1 MSLLPVQSVWQVFIL
16 EIKMDFINTKK
27 APAAVGPYS
36 QAVVV
41 NGTVYCSGQIPL
53 VPETGE
59 LIGGDIVASTRRALT
74 NLFAVVEAAGASIEG
89 IAKVT
94 IFVRDMGQF
103 KTINGIYEEFFGNH
117 RPARAVVE
125 VSKLPLDAEIE
136 MDCVAYLK

>member
-1 MSLLPVQSVWQVFIL
+1 M
-16 EIKMDFINTKK
+16 EFINTEK

-36 QAVVV
+36 QAVVA
-41 NGTVYCSGQIPL
+41 NGAVYCSGQIPL
-53 VPETGE
+53 VPASGE
-59 LIGGDIVASTRRALT
+59 LISGDIVASTKQALS
-74 NLFAVVEAAGASIEG
+74 NLLAVVEASGASKET

-103 KTINGIYEEFFGNH
+103 KTINGVYEEFFGSH

-136 MDCVAYLK
+136 MDCVAYTK

>member
-1 MSLLPVQSVWQVFIL
+1 MNY
-16 EIKMDFINTKK
+16 INTDA
-27 APAAVGPYS
+27 APKAVGPYS

-41 NGTVYCSGQIPL
+41 NDTVYCSGQIPL

-59 LIGGDIVASTRRALT
+59 LIGGDIIASTKRALT
-74 NLFAVVEAAGASIEG
+74 NMFAVVEAAGATKDT

-103 KTINGIYEEFFGNH
+103 KTINGVYEEFFGEH

-136 MDCVAYLK
+136 MDCIAYIK